1 MDAKALMDAMA
12 SEAAKDLVSQL
23 LVVDP
28 RSRMSAEDV
37 LHRVQRC
44 QGHCD
49 PQYAGYGAKGSEEG
63 GLVAK
68 KRNFKQ
74 EITTKVYTF
83 KGICYLAG
91 FNLAT
96 YIGIQNFNR

>member
-1 MDAKALMDAMA
+1 MAFLTNMTLMDAMPLMDALALMDAMA
-12 SEAAKDLVSQL
+12 LMDVMALMNAMASEATKDLVSQL

-49 PQYAGYGAKGSEEG
+49 P
-63 GLVAK
+63 L
-68 KRNFKQ
+68 
-74 EITTKVYTF
+74 
-83 KGICYLAG
+83 
-91 FNLAT
+91 
-96 YIGIQNFNR
+96 